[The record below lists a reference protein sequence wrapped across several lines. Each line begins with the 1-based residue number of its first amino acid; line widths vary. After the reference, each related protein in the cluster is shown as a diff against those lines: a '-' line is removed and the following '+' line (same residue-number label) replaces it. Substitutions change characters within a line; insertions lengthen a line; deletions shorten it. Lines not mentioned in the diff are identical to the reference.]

1 MGILHP
7 ICHGMWSL
15 TPYDKCD
22 FRCVY
27 CCTRVQGTSRPSV
40 PVAEFAAELQRGLD
54 AIPADD
60 LIIVGAYCDAY
71 PFLEERLGL
80 TRTVLATLVEQERKF
95 DVVTKATTILRDV
108 DVLAGWKHDRK
119 IYISIS
125 SVDDA
130 VLRRLD
136 LGAPSPTE
144 RFGVLRTLRDAGFSV
159 AVNALPW
166 IPDVTETAEVIE
178 RTPADVDIIFA
189 PLQFGNDRD
198 SMVLLGRRYTRTEVV
213 ERYLADYHRYG
224 PVPTTSWVRP
234 SPPPIENDPL
244 YRLPVLEPPPPHPLG
259 AAPRWS
265 ALAAANQRLRSA
277 LRRVSAPLG

>member
-15 TPYDKCD
+15 TPYDNCD
-22 FRCVY
+22 FRFVY

-40 PVAEFAAELQRGLD
+40 PVAEFAVELQRGLD
-54 AIPADD
+54 AIPAED
-60 LIIVGAYCDAY
+60 LIIVGAFCDAY

-80 TRTVLATLVEQERKF
+80 TRTVLTELVKQERKF
-95 DVVTKATTILRDV
+95 DLVTKSTTILRDV
-108 DVLAGWKHDRK
+108 DVLAGWKHDRT

-125 SVDDA
+125 SLDDA

-136 LGAPSPTE
+136 PGAPSGTE
-144 RFGVLRTLRDAGFSV
+144 RLAVLRTLRDAGFRV

-166 IPDVTETAEVIE
+166 IPDVTRTGELID
-178 RTPADVDIIFA
+178 RTPSDVDIIFA

-198 SMVLLGRRYTRTEVV
+198 SMVLLGRRYTRGEVV

-224 PVPTTSWVRP
+224 HFRNTSWVRP
-234 SPPPIENDPL
+234 SPPPLENDPL
-244 YRLPVLEPPPPHPLG
+244 YRLPVLQAVSPP
-259 AAPRWS
+259 AAPRWP

-277 LRRVSAPLG
+277 LRRGAFPLA